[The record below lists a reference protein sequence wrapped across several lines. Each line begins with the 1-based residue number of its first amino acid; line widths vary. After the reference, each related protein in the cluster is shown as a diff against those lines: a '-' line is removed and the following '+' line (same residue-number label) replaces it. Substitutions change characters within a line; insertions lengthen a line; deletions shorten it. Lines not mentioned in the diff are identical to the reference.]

1 MDPAAHSGRV
11 FLLGPMQDSFQR
23 KVDYLRL
30 SVTDRCNM
38 RCQYCM
44 PAEGMA
50 WYDREDVLTY
60 EEIEA
65 FVREVAVPL
74 GIRKIRLTGGEPL
87 VRQDLAV
94 LAAKIAAIPG
104 VEDLSLT
111 TNGAM
116 LARHAAALRAAGVN
130 RLNVS
135 MDSLRADR
143 FKEITRGGDLARVW
157 EGVDAAIAAGFA
169 PLKLNVVVMRDFNED
184 ELADFVALTAER
196 PLHVRFI
203 EFMPVG
209 DYALFERVGYVG
221 TAEMQRLI
229 APRFALEPVKRGEL
243 QGNGPA
249 RYWRIPGAPGSV
261 GFISQRSHD
270 FCEACNRV
278 RLTADGRLRH
288 CLLSDH
294 ELDVRGLLRA
304 GTPAA
309 SIRAA
314 IEADLQT
321 KLERHRG
328 VDGIATHARTM
339 SQIGG

>member
-1 MDPAAHSGRV
+1 MRDAFSR
-11 FLLGPMQDSFQR
+11 Q
-23 KVDYLRL
+23 VDYLRL

-44 PAEGMA
+44 PAEGMQ
-50 WYDREDVLTY
+50 WFEREDVLTY
-60 EEIEA
+60 EEIET

-94 LAAKIAAIPG
+94 LVSRLAAIAG
-104 VEDLSLT
+104 IEDLALT

-116 LARHAAALRAAGVN
+116 LARHARTLRAAGLR
-130 RLNVS
+130 RLNIS
-135 MDSLRADR
+135 MDSLDAGR
-143 FKEITRGGDLARVW
+143 FKEITRGGDLAGVW
-157 EGVDAAIAAGFA
+157 RGVEAALEAGFE
-169 PLKLNVVVMRDFNED
+169 PVKLNVVVMRGFNED

-221 TAEMQRLI
+221 TAEMQAHI
-229 APRFALEPVKRGEL
+229 APRFALEPVKRGAL
-243 QGNGPA
+243 VGHGPA
-249 RYWRIPGAPGSV
+249 RYWRIPGAPGTV
-261 GFISQRSHD
+261 GFISQMSHD

-294 ELDVRGLLRA
+294 ELDVRALLRA
-304 GTPAA
+304 GTPAGD
-309 SIRAA
+309 IRAA
-314 IEADLQT
+314 IEADLQL

-328 VDGIATHARTM
+328 ADGITGHARTM

>member
-1 MDPAAHSGRV
+1 MR
-11 FLLGPMQDSFQR
+11 DSFQR
-23 KVDYLRL
+23 PVDYLRL

-44 PAEGMA
+44 PAEGMQ
-50 WYDREDVLTY
+50 WFEREDVLTY

-94 LAAKIAAIPG
+94 LASRLSAIDG
-104 VEDLSLT
+104 VDDLSLT
-111 TNGAM
+111 TNGAL
-116 LARHAAALRAAGVN
+116 LARHARTLKAAGV
-130 RLNVS
+130 RRINVS
-135 MDSLRADR
+135 MDSLNPAR

-157 EGVDAAIAAGFA
+157 AGVEAALDAGFA
-169 PLKLNVVVMRDFNED
+169 PVKLNVVVMRDFNED

-221 TAEMQRLI
+221 TAEMQARI

-243 QGNGPA
+243 VGNGPA
-249 RYWRIPGAPGSV
+249 RYWRIPGSPGSV
-261 GFISQRSHD
+261 GFISQMSHD

-294 ELDVRGLLRA
+294 ELDVRALLRA
-304 GTPAA
+304 GTPASA
-309 SIRAA
+309 IRAA
-314 IEADLQT
+314 IEADLRL
-321 KLERHRG
+321 KLERHQG
-328 VDGIATHARTM
+328 TAGIAGHARTM

>member
-1 MDPAAHSGRV
+1 MLDRFRRS
-11 FLLGPMQDSFQR
+11 
-23 KVDYLRL
+23 VDYLRL

-44 PAEGMA
+44 PAEGMT
-50 WYDREDVLTY
+50 WFEREDVLSF

-65 FVREVAVPL
+65 FVRDVAVPL

-94 LAAKIAAIPG
+94 LASKLAAIDG
-104 VEDLSLT
+104 ITDLALT
-111 TNGAM
+111 TNGAL
-116 LARHAAALRAAGVN
+116 LARHARALRNAGVQ
-130 RLNVS
+130 RVNVS
-135 MDSLRADR
+135 MDSLDPAR

-157 EGVDAAIAAGFA
+157 QGVEAAIEAGFE
-169 PLKLNVVVMRDFNED
+169 PVKLNVVVMRDFNED
-184 ELADFVALTAER
+184 ELADFVALTASR

-221 TAEMQRLI
+221 TAEMQTRI
-229 APRFALEPVKRGEL
+229 APRFALEPVKRGDL
-243 QGNGPA
+243 VGNGPA
-249 RYWRIPGAPGSV
+249 RYWRIPGAPGTV
-261 GFISQRSHD
+261 GFISQMSHD
-270 FCEACNRV
+270 FCESCNRV

-294 ELDVRGLLRA
+294 ELDVRALLRG
-304 GTPAA
+304 GTPASA
-309 SIRAA
+309 IRAT
-314 IEADLQT
+314 IEADLQL
-321 KLERHRG
+321 KLERHQG
-328 VDGIATHARTM
+328 VEGIAGHARTM

>member
-1 MDPAAHSGRV
+1 
-11 FLLGPMQDSFQR
+11 MQDAFR
-23 KVDYLRL
+23 RTVDYLRL

-44 PAEGMA
+44 PAEGMS
-50 WYDREDVLTY
+50 WFEREDVLTY

-74 GIRKIRLTGGEPL
+74 GIKKIRLTGGEPL
-87 VRQDLAV
+87 VRRDLAV
-94 LAAKIAAIPG
+94 LAAKIAAVEGI
-104 VEDLSLT
+104 EDLALT

-116 LARHAAALRAAGVN
+116 LAREARTLRHAGV
-130 RLNVS
+130 RRINVS
-135 MDSLRADR
+135 MDSLDPAR

-157 EGVDAAIAAGFA
+157 EGVEAAVEAGFE
-169 PLKLNVVVMRDFNED
+169 PVKLNVVVMRNFNED

-221 TAEMQRLI
+221 TAEMQARI
-229 APRFALEPVKRGEL
+229 APRFALEPVKRGDL
-243 QGNGPA
+243 VGNGPA

-261 GFISQRSHD
+261 GFISQMSHD

-294 ELDVRGLLRA
+294 ELDVRALLRA

-309 SIRAA
+309 AIREA
-314 IEADLQT
+314 IEADLQL

-328 VDGIATHARTM
+328 VEGIASHARTM